1 MITFKQLTYALAV
14 KKTLHFKKAADL
26 CSVSQSALSTAISE
40 LESHLGTQIFER
52 DNKRVLITPVG
63 QAILTKAQH
72 IIEEISALE
81 RLSKGLSE
89 PFGNP
94 LSIGVI
100 PTIGPYLL
108 PKVLPAVRKKHPKA
122 QLKLIEAQ
130 SHELIER
137 VKSGEIDTAILALPY
152 PHEGLLSLDFW
163 EEDFY
168 VVLNEQDEHSDQVSI
183 KGQLLKNKSLLL
195 LKDGHCLTDHT
206 LKACRFK
213 PQKDNISL
221 EGTSLYT
228 LVQMVANNLGTTL
241 IPEMATQQLVG
252 RTKELR
258 LLPLDEKGPHRKL
271 SFITRVSY
279 PCIEDIQLLAKL
291 FHDCLK
297 R

>member
-1 MITFKQLTYALAV
+1 M
-14 KKTLHFKKAADL
+14 
-26 CSVSQSALSTAISE
+26 
-40 LESHLGTQIFER
+40 
-52 DNKRVLITPVG
+52 
-63 QAILTKAQH
+63 
-72 IIEEISALE
+72 
-81 RLSKGLSE
+81 
-89 PFGNP
+89 
-94 LSIGVI
+94 
-100 PTIGPYLL
+100 
-108 PKVLPAVRKKHPKA
+108 LPAVRKKHPKA

-221 EGTSLYT
+221 EPETT
-228 LVQMVANNLGTTL
+228 EINLENKKKDESFVVKCIKWNGN
-241 IPEMATQQLVG
+241 
-252 RTKELR
+252 RTIVVCFWR
-258 LLPLDEKGPHRKL
+258 
-271 SFITRVSY
+271 FTI
-279 PCIEDIQLLAKL
+279 
-291 FHDCLK
+291 
-297 R
+297 